1 MPHTPQTAV
10 VRLLQRLTEARNIRP
25 GERVA
30 LSAKAAVVPAHLLDR
45 ALALPAVSQK
55 PPTTWHWFHNQ
66 NLPAATPAA
75 AQVRATVMA
84 SAGAAGLKDG
94 VAAAGHEYLH
104 LFEQGKLL
112 PGEVCMGLSPE
123 VHLAGGLAALGL
135 RLTLGDLA
143 HAGPTGSLEFT
154 VPQTLRVNLTGKA
167 PAGLGGFDLF
177 WAIAREC
184 GLDSLCGHALEM
196 GGEGLREI
204 SLARR
209 LAMAEFAAHA
219 GLAAIYVQ
227 PDALLVSE
235 INKRLG
241 EGGTLRGYETVT
253 AEAGAEYAQTRSLDL
268 ARVQPSVCIARDPA
282 SLGTVGER
290 AGARI
295 DRVILAGTAC
305 SVESLRLAA
314 NRLKGKTVACTLD
327 VVPATPRDFSLALA
341 EGLITT
347 LVECG
352 ARIHP
357 PGLGSALLQ
366 DGPQGQTWLT
376 TLAYPPQTAGEV
388 LLCSPAVAAVSALAG
403 SLTHPDAPVL
413 LPPRDSKL
421 STRHKPS

>member
-1 MPHTPQTAV
+1 MPHAPQTAV

-30 LSAKAAVVPAHLLDR
+30 LTAKSAVVPARLLAQ
-45 ALALPAVSQK
+45 ALALPSAQQAHPSA
-55 PPTTWHWFHNQ
+55 WHWFHNQ

-75 AQVRATVMA
+75 AQARAAALATA
-84 SAGAAGLKDG
+84 EAAGLKDG
-94 VAAAGHEYLH
+94 TPAAGHEYLH

-123 VHLAGGLAALGL
+123 VHVAGGLAALGL

-143 HAGPTGSLEFT
+143 HTGPAATLEFT
-154 VPQTLRVNLTGKA
+154 VPHTLRVNLTGRA

-184 GLDSLCGHALEM
+184 GLDSLCGHALEIA
-196 GGEGLREI
+196 GDGLREI

-209 LAMAEFAAHA
+209 LALAEFAAHA

-235 INKRLG
+235 INRRLG
-241 EGGTLRGYETVT
+241 EAGTLRAYETVT
-253 AEAGAEYAQTRSLDL
+253 AEAGAEYAQTRTLDL
-268 ARVQPSVCIARDPA
+268 ARVQPLVCAAQDPT
-282 SLGTVGER
+282 SLGPVGER
-290 AGARI
+290 AGARV
-295 DRVILAGTAC
+295 DRVIMAGTAC
-305 SVESLRLAA
+305 SLESLRLAA
-314 NRLKGKTVACTLD
+314 GRLKGKTPACTLD

-341 EGLITT
+341 EGLIST
-347 LVECG
+347 LVESG

-376 TLAYPPQTAGEV
+376 TLAYPPQTAAEV
-388 LLCSPAVAAVSALAG
+388 LLCSPAVAAASALAG
-403 SLTHPDAPVL
+403 SLAHPDAPVL

-421 STRHKPS
+421 SSKHRPL